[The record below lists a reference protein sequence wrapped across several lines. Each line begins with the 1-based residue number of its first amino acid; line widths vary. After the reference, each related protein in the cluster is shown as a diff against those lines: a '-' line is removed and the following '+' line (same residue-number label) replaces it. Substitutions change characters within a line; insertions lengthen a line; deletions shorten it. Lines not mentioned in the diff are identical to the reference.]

1 MLSQS
6 QPTRN
11 HPWVAILTN
20 ENTSSIDILL
30 EFGLTENQ
38 AKVFLAITSL
48 EDPTVAEIAEHSE
61 VRREEVY
68 RLLPDLEKVGL
79 VERLLGKPLRLRTP
93 DPTSSIA
100 TLVALEREKANA
112 RISELSIKSRDLLQ
126 QLDQHGAKI
135 EDIETITSEFSL
147 IQEKESIRTELDEMI
162 NRSTQKLDLLFSRP
176 DLIWLLSTQGEALR
190 SALERGVKIRI
201 MSEPPTG
208 RDRLP
213 RILERRFPENLEVSL
228 KYLLFP
234 TAFFLIVDM
243 SQLLIITSGVHHLP
257 ASNCLWTNNESLIAL
272 THKEFEER
280 WSESVYWKTV
290 DGISMAA
297 SRQEGADSRISHIHR
312 LLLYQT
318 SDVKYNVLFNFLKDQ
333 QDEGAMAIYV
343 CSKDCVEDVKKAM
356 VQFGFDKR
364 TITKGEGIRILDWNS
379 LLESDDVFNVERAID
394 AWDDLFFESQDKEF
408 NGIAAATEMQFF
420 FDNKIIEILE
430 DYEKQI
436 HSLQDGHMAF
446 KCAYNEQS
454 LLSTKRPLR
463 LYARLLG
470 FHTTLLTEEKGKVER
485 LGAGR

>member
-48 EDPTVAEIAEHSE
+48 EDPTVAEIAEHSK

-68 RLLPDLEKVGL
+68 RLLPDLEKMGL

-93 DPTSSIA
+93 DPKSSIS
-100 TLVALEREKANA
+100 TLVALERDKANA
-112 RISELSIKSRDLLQ
+112 RISELSIKSRDLLRELGQ
-126 QLDQHGAKI
+126 HQIELDH
-135 EDIETITSEFSL
+135 IETITSEFSL
-147 IQEKESIRTELDEMI
+147 IQEKESIRTELNEMI
-162 NRSTQKLDLLFSRP
+162 NKSTQRLDLLFSRT

-213 RILERRFPENLEVSL
+213 RILQRRFPENLDVSL

-234 TAFFLIVDM
+234 TAFFLIVDEA
-243 SQLLIITSGVHHLP
+243 QLLTITSGVHHLP

-290 DGISMAA
+290 NGISMAA
-297 SRQEGADSRISHIHR
+297 SLQQGSDKGISHIHR

-333 QDEGAMAIYV
+333 QDEGAMVIYV
-343 CSKDCVEDVKKAM
+343 CSKECVEDVKKAM
-356 VQFGFDKR
+356 VKFGFER
-364 TITKGEGIRILDWNS
+364 RAITKGESIRIFDWNS
-379 LLESDDVFNVERAID
+379 LLGSDDVFNVERAID
-394 AWDDLFFESQDKEF
+394 TWDDLFFESQDKEF
-408 NGIAAATEMQFF
+408 SGIAAATEMQFF
-420 FDNKIIEILE
+420 FNEGITEILE

-446 KCAYNEQS
+446 KCAYDEQS
-454 LLSTKRPLR
+454 LLSTERPLQ

-470 FHTTLLTEEKGKVER
+470 FHTTILTEEGGKVER